1 MSVHARII
9 LFIIAGWLY
18 GSGWISEEVKNM
30 LTTDPEV
37 AAYVQGLIAALTI
50 AVGYVWRW
58 LAKKV
63 GWST

>member
-9 LFIIAGWLY
+9 LFIVAGWLY

-30 LTTDPEV
+30 LTSDPEV
-37 AAYVQGLIAALTI
+37 AAYVQGLIAIATI
-50 AVGYVWRW
+50 GAGYLWRW
-58 LAKKV
+58 IAKKA